1 MDDDSNDVGAVQEED
16 APEII
21 INDEESLW
29 RAVEIYASGGYRKNQ
44 TLIIQSWAI
53 GELYLKGEEY
63 NGKISYSAMRHLCD
77 LQTKIYQS
85 FALAKYGTKNAN
97 RLKQNERDA
106 LEIFANVD
114 EGSSDIN
121 GYSEE
126 IILNFAKILT
136 EKMTPEQIF
145 LALIFFIALF
155 FGERA
160 FRAWVNKSIEERK
173 IELEEKRNDKD
184 AIERKQM
191 LDMLNYRDDLDL
203 KRYEMLSQIASNN
216 LIPAQIMNEAEE
228 HYTERLKLASRVSSL
243 SIGDVTVS
251 APLAS
256 ELLRKKR
263 QEKLPI
269 QLNDEYSISK
279 TNHTQPDGHILNLT
293 SIKTGQ
299 SFNAFLP
306 NLFAQGENQEYLNK
320 AYLKQ
325 PIGINVIG
333 YIKNGEIID
342 AQITGF
348 YEVNNDDT

>member
-1 MDDDSNDVGAVQEED
+1 MNDDSNITSAAQEEG
-16 APEII
+16 APIV

-29 RAVEIYASGGYRKNQ
+29 RAVEIYASGKYRKNQ
-44 TLIIQSWAI
+44 TLIIQNWAK
-53 GELYLKGEEY
+53 GDLYLKGEQY

-77 LQTKIYQS
+77 LQTRIYQS

-97 RLKQNERDA
+97 RLKQNEKDA

-136 EKMTPEQIF
+136 DKMTPEQIF
-145 LALIFFIALF
+145 LALIFFIVLF

-160 FRAWVNKSIEERK
+160 YRAWVNKSIEERR
-173 IELEEKRNDKD
+173 IELEEKSDERD
-184 AIERKQM
+184 AAERKQM

-203 KRYEMLSQIASNN
+203 QRYEMLSQIASRNV
-216 LIPAQIMNEAEE
+216 IPAQIMSEAEK
-228 HYTERLKLASRVSSL
+228 HFTERLKLASRVSSL

-251 APLAS
+251 ASLAS
-256 ELLRKKR
+256 ELLKKKR

-293 SIKTGQ
+293 SIKTKQ

-306 NLFAQGENQEYLNK
+306 NLFAQGENQEYLNR

-348 YEVNNDDT
+348 YEINNDES